1 MKENYLKEFNFIFN
15 FQDLEELFQNILIII
30 LYSIKV
36 DWKVIHI
43 LKRVIEQNRKYNLL
57 TSKLYAYFLI

>member
-30 LYSIKV
+30 LYSMKV

-43 LKRVIEQNRKYNLL
+43 RLYFGKSYWTK
-57 TSKLYAYFLI
+57 SKV